1 MCNRKF
7 RDHTS
12 ELFYSLNC
20 LKLPE
25 LISLKSLCV
34 MYKAKNNLLPTKIQK
49 YFVVLNT
56 VHSHNTRSS
65 SRDNFYCHAVRT
77 KLKLFCLSVTGVNLW
92 NKLDEN
98 IKQSK
103 SLHIFK
109 HQLKKLYK
117 NKILL
122 IYPKLVFWKILTGLL
137 IKFKLYIPIS
147 SPNTEP

>member
-1 MCNRKF
+1 MWDLGNAYVSRIQPLIILQRKIRIIVCNRKF
-7 RDHTS
+7 RDHTF
-12 ELFYSLNC
+12 ELFYNLNC

-56 VHSHNTRSS
+56 VHWHNTRSS
-65 SRDNFYCHAVRT
+65 SRDNLYCHAVRT

-92 NKLDEN
+92 KKLDEN

-103 SLHIFK
+103 SLNIFK
-109 HQLKKLYK
+109 HQLKQEACR
-117 NKILL
+117 
-122 IYPKLVFWKILTGLL
+122 PD
-137 IKFKLYIPIS
+137 S
-147 SPNTEP
+147 SAI

>member
-12 ELFYSLNC
+12 ELFYCLNC

-65 SRDNFYCHAVRT
+65 SRDNLYCHAVRT

-117 NKILL
+117 NS
-122 IYPKLVFWKILTGLL
+122 YATPD
-137 IKFKLYIPIS
+137 
-147 SPNTEP
+147 